1 LSQTPN
7 VRFHPKRSFRPPN
20 FDEFEGQ
27 LPARSGRQTIDNSAA
42 HDRAIEILE
51 EHFATPLG

>member
-1 LSQTPN
+1 MMSYHTA
-7 VRFHPKRSFRPPN
+7 S
-20 FDEFEGQ
+20 
-27 LPARSGRQTIDNSAA
+27 ARSGRQTIDNSAA